1 MYHALVR
8 RRVRGLFDAVSHGN
22 AEPVLE
28 GFAPEFE
35 HCFLGNT
42 ALGGTRRTLPAA
54 RRWYERLYRLL
65 PDIRFDVRRIRV
77 SGGPWNTL
85 VLIEWDEANSGAD
98 GVRTN
103 NRGVHMARLE
113 WGRMTQL
120 VICPDTVGLKATL
133 DRLSLAGV
141 AEAGAPP
148 ITD

>member
-85 VLIEWDEANSGAD
+85 VLIEWDEANPAPTAFE
-98 GVRTN
+98 RTTAGSIWRASN
-103 NRGVHMARLE
+103 